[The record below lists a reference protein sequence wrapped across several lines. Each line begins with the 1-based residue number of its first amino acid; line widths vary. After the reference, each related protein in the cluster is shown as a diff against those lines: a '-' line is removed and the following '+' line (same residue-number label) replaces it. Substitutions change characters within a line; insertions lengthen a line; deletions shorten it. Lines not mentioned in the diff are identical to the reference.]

1 MILNGGILIK
11 SSTYGLLL
19 SIVFIRNRDK
29 IATSID
35 GAIRA
40 VDKLCKELNLDCDIS
55 HMTKYRV
62 ISELLDAK
70 ILVSRKT
77 NKNRKLK
84 MSKKIF
90 DLL

>member
-1 MILNGGILIK
+1 LVSL
-11 SSTYGLLL
+11 
-19 SIVFIRNRDK
+19 VFIINRDK

-40 VDKLCKELNLDCDIS
+40 VDKLCKELDLKCDIS
-55 HMTKYRV
+55 HMTKYRI
-62 ISELLDAK
+62 ISELLQSK

-77 NKNRKLK
+77 NKNKKVRL
-84 MSKKIF
+84 SKSII